1 MTVRPTTAALVA
13 VVGAVTVTAGCGD
26 EDRAGDGGLPA
37 VVLPALAGSGTLDV
51 RTLEGPAVVNL
62 WATWCAPCRTELP
75 AFQAASDQRDGVRF
89 VGVDI
94 GEDPAD
100 AQAFL
105 DELGVTFEQYADV
118 HGELSDALGV
128 AALPVTIVVDDD
140 GDIVERHVGPMS
152 ADELDGALA
161 DR

>member
-1 MTVRPTTAALVA
+1 VNVRPTTAALIA
-13 VVGAVTVTAGCGD
+13 VVGAVTVTTGCGD
-26 EDRAGDGGLPA
+26 DDRAGDGGLPA
-37 VVLPALAGSGTLDV
+37 VVLPALAGSDTLDV

-62 WATWCAPCRTELP
+62 WATWCGPCRTELP
-75 AFQAASDQRDGVRF
+75 AFQAASEQRDGVRF
-89 VGVDI
+89 IGVDI

-118 HGELSDALGV
+118 DGELSDALGV

-140 GDIVERHVGPMS
+140 GDIVERHVGPMN

-161 DR
+161 DL

>member
-1 MTVRPTTAALVA
+1 MTVRPTTAALIA
-13 VVGAVTVTAGCGD
+13 VVGAVAVTAGCGD

-37 VVLPALAGSGTLDV
+37 IVLPALAGSDTLDV

-75 AFQAASDQRDGVRF
+75 AFQAASEQRDGVRF

-94 GEDPAD
+94 GEDAAD

-118 HGELSDALGV
+118 DGELSDALGV
-128 AALPVTIVVDDD
+128 AALPVTIVVDD